1 MKKTWIAGLMAAVLL
16 LSGGWVLAE
25 DIAETCRPIY
35 FNGVLLEN
43 AQALEKLPTSYDDG
57 DYLTWGQF
65 LPYAA
70 IAQKLGYTT
79 TYDSATEVVTSVKGN
94 NYYQFDLKNHTTYLL
109 KNSAPIYF
117 YDQYGEWN
125 GTFYL
130 SLDAVRRLLDIQIDW
145 WTPDAVYVYDIDTL
159 TQTVRPR
166 FDAFYAWLEQIPNLT
181 AYTCEGSETLQLTA
195 GTKRFGIQLNG
206 GMDSNLRVERNG
218 QEILATSNITPDG
231 LINLFSLFDAD
242 SAQDARRFLSSPI
255 AAGVYQNQDGTFVLT
270 NKMTRYQ
277 FADLI
282 PSLQNQWYLYDK
294 LDNLD
299 DSYKRGWLQV
309 PDNAHNVFP
318 NRLRLL
324 QLVNKDHWDV
334 DYLLHSFISNVIYQY
349 GDQGMEA
356 VNRYIDFAAKLLS
369 PPYLSASQSA
379 DGSAVLSYQITRD
392 QYQALLTEYQ
402 ITASEDVFDSFL
414 YYLRP
419 DVQINLQFSDTAF
432 QVTSAS
438 TVDMTNFPA
447 EYLLDDVTVHAV
459 LNAQISGTVGPA
471 DIRQPEVKTT
481 AMLEEAVQKLLETEG
496 DDIWT
501 D

>member
-1 MKKTWIAGLMAAVLL
+1 MAVVLL

-25 DIAETCRPIY
+25 DAVETYRPIY

-43 AQALEKLPTSYDDG
+43 APALERLPTSYDDG

-109 KNSAPIYF
+109 KNSSPVYF
-117 YDQYGEWN
+117 YDIYGEWN

-130 SLDAVRRLLDIQIDW
+130 SIGAMQRLLDIKVEW

-166 FDAFYAWLEQIPNLT
+166 FDAFYAWLEQIPNLD
-181 AYTCEGSETLQLTA
+181 AYTCEGSETMQFTA

-206 GMDSNLRVERNG
+206 GMDSNLRIQRNG
-218 QEILATSNITPDG
+218 QEILATANVTPDG
-231 LINLFSLFDAD
+231 LINLFSLLN
-242 SAQDARRFLSSPI
+242 SPQDAQHFISAPI
-255 AAGVYQNQDGTFVLT
+255 AAGAYQNQDGIFVLT
-270 NKMTRYQ
+270 QSIPDYQ
-277 FADLI
+277 FKRLI
-282 PSLQNQWYLYDK
+282 PSLQNQWYSYDK
-294 LDNLD
+294 LVALD

-309 PDNAHNVFP
+309 PDNAHDIFP
-318 NRLRLL
+318 VRLRLL
-324 QLVNKDHWDV
+324 QLANKNNWDV
-334 DYLLHSFISNVIYQY
+334 DYLLHSFVSGVVSEY
-349 GDQGMEA
+349 GNQGMET

-379 DGSAVLSYQITRD
+379 DGSVTMSYQITRA

-402 ITASEDVFDSFL
+402 ITASEDVFDSYL

-459 LNAQISGTVGPA
+459 LNAQLSGTIGAV
-471 DIRQPEVKTT
+471 DIQRPEVKTT
-481 AMLEEAVQKLLETEG
+481 AMLEEAVQNFVEQNVVE
-496 DDIWT
+496 
-501 D
+501 

>member
-1 MKKTWIAGLMAAVLL
+1 MAAVLL
-16 LSGGWVLAE
+16 LSSGWVLAE
-25 DIAETCRPIY
+25 DIVETYRPIY

-70 IAQKLGYTT
+70 IAQKLGYAT

-109 KNSAPIYF
+109 KNSAPIYL
-117 YDQYGEWN
+117 YDTYGEWN
-125 GTFYL
+125 GTLYL
-130 SLDAVRRLLDIQIDW
+130 NQYDLWRLLDIEIEW
-145 WTPDAVYVYDIDTL
+145 WEPDAVYVYDIDTL

-195 GTKRFGIQLNG
+195 GTQRFGIQLNG

-231 LINLFSLFDAD
+231 LINLFSLFDAYD

-255 AAGVYQNQDGTFVLT
+255 AAGVYQNQDGIFVLT
-270 NKMTRYQ
+270 HSIPNYQ
-277 FADLI
+277 FKKLV
-282 PSLQNQWYLYDK
+282 PTLQNQWYSYNK
-294 LDNLD
+294 LDALD

-334 DYLLHSFISNVIYQY
+334 DYLLHSFISGVIYQY
-349 GDQGMEA
+349 GDQGMDV

-379 DGSAVLSYQITRD
+379 DGSAVLSYQINRD

-402 ITASEDVFDSFL
+402 INPTEDVFDSFL

-471 DIRQPEVKTT
+471 NIRQPEVKTT
-481 AMLEEAVQKLLETEG
+481 AMLEEAVRNLAEPENG
-496 DDIWT
+496 GAWT